1 MIFFIIKQALNHLY
15 SDNYIVFKK
24 KLVRLPCIL
33 YIDNTLI
40 LSLLLFIQN
49 NLSFFYNLF
58 CSSTQPKEANLSYP
72 NPELMKNPHYYDGY
86 AKKAKKIKQGKVWT
100 NWGIAFGVN
109 LIAALL
115 LLSSS
120 SAQ

>member
-1 MIFFIIKQALNHLY
+1 
-15 SDNYIVFKK
+15 
-24 KLVRLPCIL
+24 
-33 YIDNTLI
+33 
-40 LSLLLFIQN
+40 
-49 NLSFFYNLF
+49 
-58 CSSTQPKEANLSYP
+58 
-72 NPELMKNPHYYDGY
+72 MKNPHYYDGY